1 MSPRARRI
9 AIALAAL
16 ALALSL
22 GRWGSLFLADRLWEA
37 TVSEPAAAAGSRRAL
52 FGLGV
57 ELLVVVLAVVWFI
70 VHFTIARRAAL
81 PDLPPPEREHARVWP
96 DRLPRWSLTAAAVV
110 LGVLLGGGASSWLD
124 QLLLTLDGVRLGI
137 PDPLL
142 GADLAVFLR
151 DFPLWMHLQGRVA
164 LLGGAALI
172 GVVLLHLAG
181 GAIRVLERRL
191 WVSSR
196 ARGHLAVLLAFLG
209 LALAWG
215 SVLEPFRLASGARGP
230 LLSSEFLLRTLV
242 AEVEAGLGAAA
253 AVVSF
258 FWWLR
263 VRGAVVMGVWMVYGL
278 GVLVGRVLP
287 LHTEAAVSD
296 EGWRASARGLDS
308 LAYGLASPET
318 APAAFRTP
326 LSGLMPSLWDSSVVP
341 AIAGDSATVLGAAK
355 GWIGTGGG
363 GRRPVW
369 LVVRQRGAQPPSLL
383 VVSDDEVSPAG
394 GPLAWTSGNGSPAPG
409 SRAYRE
415 LSPETLRPGAPRVV
429 SGTGPAARGVV
440 LSGWPK
446 RVILAW
452 ALQAPVALK
461 APAGARLAWRLDPA
475 VRLRAVAPF
484 ARWTEPRPQLLDSQL
499 VWTSDGLLS
508 GKYFPSSL
516 RLPDVTGTLSMLRPA
531 FLGVVDAETGGVRI
545 FRRDGADSLSGAWA
559 RIAAPLIE
567 PRDAAP
573 RGLRENEPYPAE
585 LLRAQ
590 ARVLQGPAW
599 DAGRAERNAEA
610 VEQLPPASAG
620 GSAYLMPF
628 VSDPPR
634 EVAGFFQVERTGRG
648 DSLQLIRLDSARI
661 ESAEVLNERW
671 QRFPFQQ
678 QLRDSVRAAGATF
691 ALGLVRYGLTAEG
704 QIAYQPA
711 WGVAPSGRAQLVLVN
726 VALVSP
732 LSGRRIGAGR
742 TLTEAWRNLRGEI
755 SPTAIGTGAEATL
768 ELARR
773 YMLRAD
779 SALKRGDLQELG
791 RALAYL
797 RDLLEP
803 PK

>member
-52 FGLGV
+52 LGLGV
-57 ELLVVVLAVVWFI
+57 ELLVITLSVLWFI

-81 PDLPPPEREHARVWP
+81 PDLPPPERDQARVWP

-110 LGVLLGGGASSWLD
+110 LGILLGGGASGWLD
-124 QLLLTLDGVRLGI
+124 ELLLTLDGVRLGI

-151 DFPLWMHLQGRVA
+151 DFPLWMHLQGRAA
-164 LLGGAALI
+164 LLCGAALI

-196 ARGHLAVLLAFLG
+196 ARGHLAVLLAFSG

-215 SVLEPFRLASGARGP
+215 SVLEPFRLASGVRGP

-263 VRGAVVMGVWMVYGL
+263 VRGSVVLGVWMVYGL

-308 LAYGLASPET
+308 LAYGLANAET
-318 APAAFRTP
+318 SRTSSVAG
-326 LSGLMPSLWDSSVVP
+326 LSALIPSLWDAGVVP
-341 AIAGDSATVLGAAK
+341 AIAGDSTTVLAASQ
-355 GWIGTGGG
+355 GWIGTDG

-369 LVVRQRGAQPPSLL
+369 LIVRQRGTQPPSLL

-394 GPLAWTSGNGSPAPG
+394 GPLAWTAGNGSPAPG

-415 LSPETLRPGAPRVV
+415 LSVETLRPGAPRVV
-429 SGTGPAARGVV
+429 SSTGPAARGVA
-440 LSGWPK
+440 LRGWPK
-446 RVILAW
+446 RVIHAR
-452 ALQAPVALK
+452 ALQAPVALD
-461 APAGARLAWRLDPA
+461 APAGARLYWRLDPA

-484 ARWTEPRPQLLDSQL
+484 ARWTEPRPQLEGSRL

-508 GKYFPSSL
+508 ARYFPSSL
-516 RLPDVTGTLSMLRPA
+516 RLPDLSGTLSMLRPA
-531 FLGVVDAETGGVRI
+531 FLGMVDAETGAVRI

-567 PRDAAP
+567 PRDATP

-590 ARVLQGPAW
+590 AAVLQGPAW
-599 DAGRAERNAEA
+599 EAGRAERNAEA
-610 VEQLPPASAG
+610 AEVLPPPAAG
-620 GSAYLMPF
+620 GSEFLMPF

-634 EVAGFFQVERTGRG
+634 EVGTFFRVERSGQG
-648 DSLQLIRLDSARI
+648 DTLQLIRIDSARI
-661 ESAEVLNERW
+661 ESPAVLSERW

-678 QLRDSVRAAGATF
+678 QLRDSVRAAGASF
-691 ALGLVRYGLTAEG
+691 ELGLVRYGLTAEG

-726 VALVSP
+726 VSLVSP
-732 LSGRRIGAGR
+732 VSGRRIGAGR
-742 TLTEAWRNLRGEI
+742 TLAEAWRNLRGEI

>member
-52 FGLGV
+52 LGLGV
-57 ELLVVVLAVVWFI
+57 ELLVITLAVLWFI

-81 PDLPPPEREHARVWP
+81 PDLPPPEREQARVWP

-110 LGVLLGGGASSWLD
+110 LGILLGGGASGWLD
-124 QLLLTLDGVRLGI
+124 ELLLTLDGVRLGI

-215 SVLEPFRLASGARGP
+215 SVLEPFRLASGVRGP

-263 VRGAVVMGVWMVYGL
+263 VRGSVVLGVWMVYGL

-308 LAYGLASPET
+308 LAYGLANAEASRT
-318 APAAFRTP
+318 PAAAP
-326 LSGLMPSLWDSSVVP
+326 LSALIPSLWDASVIP
-341 AIAGDSATVLGAAK
+341 ATAGDSATVLGAAK
-355 GWIGTGGG
+355 GWIGTDG

-369 LVVRQRGAQPPSLL
+369 LVVRQRGTETPSLL

-394 GPLAWTSGNGSPAPG
+394 GPLAWTAGNGSPAPG

-415 LSPETLRPGAPRVV
+415 LALEALRPGAPRVV
-429 SGTGPAARGVV
+429 MGTGPAARGVA
-440 LSGWPK
+440 LTGWPK

-452 ALQAPVALK
+452 ALQAPVALD
-461 APAGARLAWRLDPA
+461 APAGARLAWRLDPV

-484 ARWTEPRPQLLDSQL
+484 ARWTEPRPQLLDSRL

-508 GKYFPSSL
+508 AKHFPSSL

-531 FLGVVDAETGGVRI
+531 FLGMVDAETGAVRI

-567 PRDAAP
+567 PRDATP

-610 VEQLPPASAG
+610 VEVLPPAAAG
-620 GSAYLMPF
+620 GSEFLLPF

-634 EVAGFFQVERTGRG
+634 EVGAFFRVERTGRG
-648 DSLQLIRLDSARI
+648 DSVQLIRIDSARI
-661 ESAEVLNERW
+661 ESPAVLNERW

-691 ALGLVRYGLTAEG
+691 EHGLVRYGLTAEG

-726 VALVSP
+726 VSLVSP

-742 TLTEAWRNLRGEI
+742 TLAEAWRNLRGEI
-755 SPTAIGTGAEATL
+755 SPAAIGTGAEATL

>member
-9 AIALAAL
+9 AIGLAAL

-52 FGLGV
+52 LGLGL
-57 ELLVVVLAVVWFI
+57 ELLVVTLAVLWFV

-81 PDLPPPEREHARVWP
+81 PDLAPPERDQARVWP

-110 LGVLLGGGASSWLD
+110 LGVLLGGGASGWLD
-124 QLLLTLDGVRLGI
+124 ELLLTLDGVRLGI

-151 DFPLWMHLQGRVA
+151 DFPLWMHLQARVA
-164 LLGGAALI
+164 LLCGAALL

-196 ARGHLAVLLAFLG
+196 ARGHLAVLLACLG

-215 SVLEPFRLASGARGP
+215 SVLEPFRLASGFRGP

-263 VRGAVVMGVWMVYGL
+263 VRGSVVLGVWMVYGL

-287 LHTEAAVSD
+287 LHTEAAVTD

-308 LAYGLASPET
+308 LAYGLANAEAVPRRSP
-318 APAAFRTP
+318 AP
-326 LSGLMPSLWDSSVVP
+326 LSTLTPSLWDASVVP
-341 AIAGDSATVLGAAK
+341 AIAGDSATVLAAAK
-355 GWIGTGGG
+355 GWIGAEG

-369 LVVRQRGAQPPSLL
+369 LVVRQRGTQPPSLL

-394 GPLAWTSGNGSPAPG
+394 GPLAWTVGNGSPVPG

-415 LSPETLRPGAPRVV
+415 LALETLRPGAPRVV
-429 SGTGPAARGVV
+429 MGTGPAARGVA
-440 LSGWPK
+440 LSGWPT

-452 ALQAPVALK
+452 ALQAPVAFE
-461 APAGARLAWRLDPA
+461 APPGARLAWRLDPA
-475 VRLRAVAPF
+475 VRFRAVAPF
-484 ARWTEPRPQLLDSQL
+484 ARWTEPRPQLVDTRL
-499 VWTSDGLLS
+499 VWTSDGLLAAR
-508 GKYFPSSL
+508 YFPSSL
-516 RLPDVTGTLSMLRPA
+516 RLPDASGTLSMLRPA
-531 FLGVVDAETGGVRI
+531 FLGVVDAETGAVRI
-545 FRRDGADSLSGAWA
+545 FRRDSADSLSGAWA

-567 PRDAAP
+567 SRDATP
-573 RGLRENEPYPAE
+573 RGIRENEPYPAE

-599 DAGRAERNAEA
+599 EAGRTERNAET
-610 VEQLPPASAG
+610 VEVLPPPFAG
-620 GSAYLMPF
+620 GSEFLMPF
-628 VSDPPR
+628 GSDPPR
-634 EVAGFFQVERTGRG
+634 EVASFFRAERTGRG
-648 DSLQLIRLDSARI
+648 DSLQLIRIDSARI
-661 ESAEVLNERW
+661 ESAAVLNERW

-678 QLRDSVRAAGATF
+678 QLRDSVRAAGASF
-691 ALGLVRYGLTAEG
+691 ELGLVRYGMTAEG

-711 WGVAPSGRAQLVLVN
+711 WGVAPSVRAQLVLVN
-726 VALVSP
+726 VSLVSP
-732 LSGRRIGAGR
+732 VSGRRIGAGR
-742 TLTEAWRNLRGEI
+742 TLAEAWRNLRGEI

-768 ELARR
+768 ALARR

>member
-22 GRWGSLFLADRLWEA
+22 GRWLSLFLADRLWEA

-52 FGLGV
+52 FGLGL
-57 ELLVVVLAVVWFI
+57 ELLVVLLAVVWFI
-70 VHFTIARRAAL
+70 LHFTIARRAAL
-81 PDLPPPEREHARVWP
+81 PDLPPPERESARVWP

-110 LGVLLGGGASSWLD
+110 LGVLLGGGASGWLD
-124 QLLLTLDGVRLGI
+124 ELLLSLDGVRLGI

-151 DFPLWMHLQGRVA
+151 DFPLWLHLQGRVA
-164 LLGGAALI
+164 LLAGAALI

-191 WVSSR
+191 WISSR
-196 ARGHLAVLLAFLG
+196 ARGHLAVLLATMG
-209 LALAWG
+209 LTLAWG
-215 SVLEPFRLASGARGP
+215 SVLEPFRLASGVRGP

-263 VRGAVVMGVWMVYGL
+263 VRGTVVLGVWMVYGL

-287 LHTEAAVSD
+287 LHTEAAISD
-296 EGWRASARGLDS
+296 DGWRASARGLDS
-308 LAYGLASPET
+308 LAYGLANAET
-318 APAAFRTP
+318 GRTP
-326 LSGLMPSLWDSSVVP
+326 SPGPLSALTPSLWDSSVVP
-341 AIAGDSATVLGAAK
+341 AVAGDSATVLGAAQ
-355 GWIGTGGG
+355 GWIGTEGG

-369 LVVRQRGAQPPSLL
+369 LVVRQRGVHPPSLL
-383 VVSDDEVSPAG
+383 AVSDDEVSPAG
-394 GPLAWTSGNGSPAPG
+394 GPLAWTPGNPVPAPG

-415 LSPETLRPGAPRVV
+415 LTQETLRPGAPSVV
-429 SGTGPAARGVV
+429 WGTGPTSRGVS

-461 APAGARLAWRLDPA
+461 APSGARLTWRLDPG

-508 GKYFPSSL
+508 ARYFPSSI

-531 FLGVVDAETGGVRI
+531 FLGLVNAETGAVRI
-545 FRRDGADSLSGAWA
+545 FRRDAADSLSGAWA

-567 PRDAAP
+567 PRDATP

-599 DAGRAERNAEA
+599 DAGRAERNADA
-610 VEQLPPASAG
+610 VELLPPLAAG
-620 GSAYLMPF
+620 GSGVLMPF
-628 VSDPPR
+628 GSDPPR
-634 EVAGFFQVERTGRG
+634 EVAAYLRVERTERG
-648 DSLQLIRLDSARI
+648 DSLRLIRLDSSRI
-661 ESAEVLNERW
+661 ESPAVLNERW

-691 ALGLVRYGLTAEG
+691 EHGLVRYALTAEG

-711 WGVAPSGRAQLVLVN
+711 WGVAASGRAQLVLVN

-742 TLTEAWRNLRGEI
+742 TLPEAWRNLRGEI

-803 PK
+803 PR

>member
-52 FGLGV
+52 LGLGV
-57 ELLVVVLAVVWFI
+57 ELLVITLAVLWFI

-81 PDLPPPEREHARVWP
+81 PDLPPPEREQARVWP

-110 LGVLLGGGASSWLD
+110 LGILLGGGASGWLD
-124 QLLLTLDGVRLGI
+124 ELLLTLDGVRLGI

-215 SVLEPFRLASGARGP
+215 SVLEPFRLASGVRGP

-263 VRGAVVMGVWMVYGL
+263 VRGSVVLGVWMVYGL

-308 LAYGLASPET
+308 LAYGLANAEASRT
-318 APAAFRTP
+318 PAAAP
-326 LSGLMPSLWDSSVVP
+326 LSALIPSLWDASVIP
-341 AIAGDSATVLGAAK
+341 ATAGDSATVLGAAK
-355 GWIGTGGG
+355 GWIGTDG

-369 LVVRQRGAQPPSLL
+369 LVVRQRGTEPPSLL

-394 GPLAWTSGNGSPAPG
+394 GPLAWTAGNGSPAPG

-415 LSPETLRPGAPRVV
+415 LALEALRPGAPRVV
-429 SGTGPAARGVV
+429 MGTGPAARGVA
-440 LSGWPK
+440 LTGWPK

-452 ALQAPVALK
+452 ALQAPVALD
-461 APAGARLAWRLDPA
+461 APAGARLAWRLDPV

-484 ARWTEPRPQLLDSQL
+484 ARWTEPRPQLLDSRL

-508 GKYFPSSL
+508 AKHFPSSL

-531 FLGVVDAETGGVRI
+531 FLGMVDAETGAVRI

-567 PRDAAP
+567 PRDATP

-610 VEQLPPASAG
+610 VEVLPPAAAG
-620 GSAYLMPF
+620 GSEFLLPF

-634 EVAGFFQVERTGRG
+634 EVGAFFRVERTGRG
-648 DSLQLIRLDSARI
+648 DSVQLIRIDSARI
-661 ESAEVLNERW
+661 ESPAVLNERW

-691 ALGLVRYGLTAEG
+691 EHGLVRYGLTAEG

-726 VALVSP
+726 VSLVSP

-742 TLTEAWRNLRGEI
+742 TLAEAWRNLRGEI
-755 SPTAIGTGAEATL
+755 SPAAIGTGAEATL